1 MFTRVAVSI
10 TFAAAM
16 LACALPGRCL
26 ADSAAGSDPL
36 VGAWRGSVQFL
47 SGAFAEVKDLELM
60 YAFNAGGTMMESSN
74 YDAVPP
80 VPPAY
85 GVWKKLGAR
94 TYEARYQFFQSRTV
108 ASADELVKAGG
119 WMPAGYGAISQ
130 TITLSADGKSFD
142 SKLHLELF
150 GQDGMPVTGG
160 GEATAKGTRIE

>member
-1 MFTRVAVSI
+1 MFKKVAMSI
-10 TFAAAM
+10 AFTAAM

-26 ADSAAGSDPL
+26 ADSVDGSDSL
-36 VGAWRGSVQFL
+36 AGAWRGRVQFL

-60 YAFNAGGTMMESSN
+60 YAFSAGGTMMESSN

-85 GVWKKLGAR
+85 GVWKRLGAR
-94 TYEARYQFFQSRTV
+94 TYVARYQFFQSRTV

-119 WMPAGYGAISQ
+119 WTPAGYGAISQ

-150 GQDGMPVTGG
+150 DQDGRSVAGG
-160 GEATAKGTRIE
+160 GDATAKGTRIE